1 MTYRALRNGGY
12 LFLSSAA
19 ALAARIPLLPHQ
31 TQDYQNILS
40 TWYGFFVANGYLR
53 ALQHDFYD
61 YNPPYLYLLA
71 GAAWLFPDGP
81 DLIVIK
87 ALSIAF
93 DFLLAYFVARCVRQR
108 YPGSDAAFLL
118 AWTAA
123 LLAPAVL
130 VNSAL
135 WAQADGVYTAF
146 LVASLYYLRAGRS
159 APAFLAFGLSFAV
172 KLQAVFLLPLFL
184 WVSRKQ
190 RVEWRYL
197 GLAAFAYFAT
207 LLPAWFAGRPFYDLP
222 LIYLGQVDHFRSL
235 SERAPHLWIW
245 LSNEWYPFWPLLVA
259 LFGGV
264 VWLVDFAVR
273 KSRAVLTGDRF
284 WTLALLSMLLAP
296 YLLPKM
302 HERYFYPAAVVAIVF
317 AFCRPRYW
325 PVPVV
330 LGFASFGPY
339 LGQFFFD
346 WRPNATARWGA
357 VVLGFL
363 VALLLRRLWRDLDL
377 RLRLSAVRARIAQRA
392 AEIRPAVLPLLLLL
406 GCLAAALS
414 FAASEGRFERPTAD
428 DPVAARTLARVANL
442 SAEHRF
448 VPFTRR
454 ALDGEGEVAYELDG
468 GRPPGADLLL
478 RLVLFHFADGSAAEA
493 VAARA
498 AMAVSFGLAAL
509 LAYLSLV
516 RLLGGRWIALGV
528 TLLAFS
534 SFSGGNWDAVAAEGA
549 PAVLAALLA
558 FHGTVVFVREGRF
571 RQLLLKG
578 GAALFLAASAY
589 ALLTAFAA
597 LGLLLGLVPGLP
609 GGGRARQGRFA
620 GLPTG
625 TDAAAKTPAIA
636 SAVESAGDSPGNAP
650 GESPGESPVP
660 ALAAARR
667 RFGELLFLGLSVG
680 AALFLLGRA
689 NEAALRATGA
699 RLVPAA
705 SVSESGRESPAAG
718 MESPAGMESRADGE
732 SPAVGMASA
741 VGRRSPMRLEPPAE
755 RESAAVRDS
764 TTGMESPAG
773 MRSSVGMRSPAGTVS
788 PAGMETPEERE
799 SSMGMESPAR
809 MESPAGMGTAEDG
822 ETPAGRE
829 TPTGRETPAGRGTPA
844 GRESPTGRE
853 SPAAG
858 RWRRFA
864 ASLVPYAFGA
874 RHPDGGGP
882 GGIGSVGVVLV
893 GVLLVGV
900 VLVGAAFSRDRLL
913 FLPLVLTGLFPLA
926 LPGGAASAVS
936 AAAVPA
942 PGVLVTLAAFA
953 LAALALTRRRG
964 ERPDGLP
971 NRIPNGVPNRASSR
985 GAAAVPVFVGVLFVL
1000 GAAAVF
1006 LVSGHRAGAR
1016 EHDAGAAALEA
1027 RIGAD
1032 FDRIR
1037 GLLERRTEEPVLFAP
1052 PGPDGPPEAVSRY
1065 LPGAVFVVREDRRR
1079 LAEFTLAARPDGEGP
1094 IPDAGLL
1101 TPENSEVFLH
1111 SRAALDGE
1119 LDAMIAAAGPPVI
1132 REEFEVYLHD
1142 DRLLYVRNGCR
1153 PEDREGLFV
1162 LHLDPVDPE
1171 DLGPF
1176 RRQYG
1181 FENLSFR
1188 FRQRALDLGE
1198 RCVARVFLPEYPIR
1212 RMVVARHPGQR
1223 YADWIWRHD
1232 LFPNAAEGD
1241 ADSDA
1246 NGDANRDSNRD
1257 RE

>member
-1 MTYRALRNGGY
+1 MTSRALRNGGY

-53 ALQHDFYD
+53 ALRHDFYD

-93 DFLLAYFVARCVRQR
+93 DFLLAYFVAKCVRQR

-159 APAFLAFGLSFAV
+159 APAFLAFGLSFSV

-273 KSRAVLTGDRF
+273 KSRAVLTADRF
-284 WTLALLSMLLAP
+284 WTLALLALLLAP

-377 RLRLSAVRARIAQRA
+377 RLRLGEVPARIAQRA

-406 GCLAAALS
+406 GCLAAVVSFALS
-414 FAASEGRFERPTAD
+414 NGRFERPTAD

-454 ALDGEGEVAYELDG
+454 ALDGEGEAAYALDG

-478 RLVLFHFADGSAAEA
+478 RLALFHFADGSAAEA

-498 AMAVSFGLAAL
+498 AMAVSFALAAL

-516 RLLGGRWIALGV
+516 RLLGGRWLALGV

-534 SFSGGNWDAVAAEGA
+534 SFHGGNWDAVAAEGA
-549 PAVLAALLA
+549 PAALAALLA
-558 FHGTVVFVREGRF
+558 FHGMVVFVREGRF
-571 RQLLLKG
+571 RQLLLKS

-597 LGLLLGLVPGLP
+597 IGLVLCLVPVRV

-625 TDAAAKTPAIA
+625 TDAAA
-636 SAVESAGDSPGNAP
+636 AGESPGNAP
-650 GESPGESPVP
+650 AESSGESLVP
-660 ALAAARR
+660 APR

-689 NEAALRATGA
+689 NEAALSSTGA
-699 RLVPAA
+699 WLAPSSSA
-705 SVSESGRESPAAG
+705 VSGSGRESPTASMESRAG
-718 MESPAGMESRADGE
+718 MESPAGTESRADGE
-732 SPAVGMASA
+732 SRSAGM
-741 VGRRSPMRLEPPAE
+741 
-755 RESAAVRDS
+755 ESAAG
-764 TTGMESPAG
+764 TGSPTN
-773 MRSSVGMRSPAGTVS
+773 RN
-788 PAGMETPEERE
+788 METP
-799 SSMGMESPAR
+799 
-809 MESPAGMGTAEDG
+809 AE
-822 ETPAGRE
+822 
-829 TPTGRETPAGRGTPA
+829 RETPAGEETSEDRGFAT
-844 GRESPTGRE
+844 GMESQRGRE

-858 RWRRFA
+858 RWGRFA

-874 RHPDGGGP
+874 RLSDSGGGL
-882 GGIGSVGVVLV
+882 GAGIGSVGVVLV

-900 VLVGAAFSRDRLL
+900 VLFGAAVSRDRLL

-942 PGVLVTLAAFA
+942 HGVLVALAAFA

-964 ERPDGLP
+964 ERPDRLP
-971 NRIPNGVPNRASSR
+971 NRIPIGAPNR
-985 GAAAVPVFVGVLFVL
+985 GAAAVPVFVVVLFVV

-1027 RIGAD
+1027 RVGAD

-1037 GLLERRTEEPVLFAP
+1037 GLLERRMEQPLVFAP
-1052 PGPDGPPEAVSRY
+1052 PGPYGPPEAVSRY
-1065 LPGAVFVVREDRRR
+1065 LPGAVFVLREDRRR
-1079 LAEFTLAARPDGEGP
+1079 LAEFTLGARPDSEGP
-1094 IPDAGLL
+1094 IPAAGLL

-1119 LDAMIAAAGPPVI
+1119 LPGMIAAAGSPVI

-1142 DRLLYVRNGCR
+1142 DRLLYVRDGCR

-1162 LHLDPVDPE
+1162 LHLDPEDPE

-1241 ADSDA
+1241 ANPDA
-1246 NGDANRDSNRD
+1246 NGDTNRD

>member
-1 MTYRALRNGGY
+1 MTSRALRNGGF

-71 GAAWLFPDGP
+71 GAAWLFPEGP
-81 DLIVIK
+81 DLVVIK

-93 DFLLAYFVARCVRQR
+93 DFLLAYFVAKCVRQR
-108 YPGSDAAFLL
+108 YSGSDAAFLL

-146 LVASLYYLRAGRS
+146 LVASLYWLRAGRS

-197 GLAAFAYFAT
+197 GLAAFVYGAT

-245 LSNEWYPFWPLLVA
+245 VSNDWYSFWPLFVA

-273 KSRAVLTGDRF
+273 KSRAVLTADRF
-284 WTLALLSMLLAP
+284 WTLALLALLLAP

-357 VVLGFL
+357 VVLGFAA
-363 VALLLRRLWRDLDL
+363 ALLLRRLWRDLDL
-377 RLRLSAVRARIAQRA
+377 RLRLSEVRARIAKRA

-442 SAEHRF
+442 SPEHRF

-454 ALDGEGEVAYELDG
+454 ALDGEGEIAHLVDG

-478 RLVLFHFADGSAAEA
+478 RLVLFHFAEGSAAEA

-534 SFSGGNWDAVAAEGA
+534 SFSGGAWDAVAAA

-578 GAALFLAASAY
+578 GAALFLATSAY
-589 ALLTAFAA
+589 ALLTAFAV
-597 LGLLLGLVPGLP
+597 LGLVLGLVPVLP
-609 GGGRARQGRFA
+609 GGGRAGPGRFA

-636 SAVESAGDSPGNAP
+636 SAGESRGNAP

-660 ALAAARR
+660 AARR
-667 RFGELLFLGLSVG
+667 RFGELLLFALSAG

-689 NEAALRATGA
+689 NEAALSATGA

-705 SVSESGRESPAAG
+705 AVSER
-718 MESPAGMESRADGE
+718 GMESRA
-732 SPAVGMASA
+732 
-741 VGRRSPMRLEPPAE
+741 
-755 RESAAVRDS
+755 
-764 TTGMESPAG
+764 TGMESPAG
-773 MRSSVGMRSPAGTVS
+773 SETRSTSMESPSGMESPAGKESPAGT
-788 PAGMETPEERE
+788 ETPAERE
-799 SSMGMESPAR
+799 SSTGMESPAR
-809 MESPAGMGTAEDG
+809 MESPAGI

-829 TPTGRETPAGRGTPA
+829 TPGDGETPADRETQAERETPSGIETPAGRETPA
-844 GRESPTGRE
+844 E
-853 SPAAG
+853 G
-858 RWRRFA
+858 RWGRFA

-874 RHPDGGGP
+874 RLPDGGG
-882 GGIGSVGVVLV
+882 GGLA
-893 GVLLVGV
+893 LALVGV
-900 VLVGAAFSRDRLL
+900 VLVGAVLVGAAVSRDRLL

-926 LPGGAASAVS
+926 LPDGAPSAVS
-936 AAAVPA
+936 AASVPA
-942 PGVLVTLAAFA
+942 QGVLVALAGFA
-953 LAALALTRRRG
+953 LGALALTRRRG
-964 ERPDGLP
+964 ERPDRLP
-971 NRIPNGVPNRASSR
+971 NRLPIGAPNR
-985 GAAAVPVFVGVLFVL
+985 GAAGVAVFVV

-1037 GLLERRTEEPVLFAP
+1037 GLLERRMEEPLVFAP
-1052 PGPDGPPEAVSRY
+1052 PGPYGPPEAVSRY
-1065 LPGAVFVVREDRRR
+1065 LPGSVLVVREDRRD
-1079 LAEFTLAARPDGEGP
+1079 LAEFTIAARPEGEGP
-1094 IPDAGLL
+1094 GRHAGLL

-1119 LDAMIAAAGPPVI
+1119 LPGMIAAAGPPVI
-1132 REEFEVYLHD
+1132 RGEFEVYLHD
-1142 DRLLYVRNGCR
+1142 DRLLYVRDGCR

-1162 LHLDPVDPE
+1162 LHLDPEDPD

-1188 FRQRALDLGE
+1188 FRVRALDLGDP
-1198 RCVARVFLPEYPIR
+1198 CVARVLLPGYEIR

-1232 LFPNAAEGD
+1232 LFPNAEAGD
-1241 ADSDA
+1241 TDRNPNSDR
-1246 NGDANRDSNRD
+1246 NRGG
-1257 RE
+1257 E